1 VADHIAVSV
10 TQAGRE
16 AMRTMAV
23 LATTATGRR
32 VSMSDAA
39 VGAATLL
46 SRHMDEYREVIEA
59 GRPG

>member
-1 VADHIAVSV
+1 
-10 TQAGRE
+10 
-16 AMRTMAV
+16 MAV